1 MPVQDFYDQ
10 LTPFYHLI
18 YPDWEASLKRQAQIL
33 NDIIT
38 EFWGDRVSTVLD
50 VACGIGTQALGL
62 AQLGYQVTASDLS
75 VQEVERAKGEASQ
88 RQLKLEFSVAD
99 MRTAFSHHHRQFDLV
114 IACDN
119 AIPHLLTDT
128 DILNAFEQFY
138 LCTKPGGGGLISVRD
153 YDREERR
160 GVQVKPY
167 GLRQAGSRRYLLFQV
182 WEFHDEIYDLAMYFV
197 EDRGTSEC
205 VTHVMRSQ
213 YYAVGIGKLMTL
225 LAQAGFEQVQRVD
238 DRFFQPVIIGQR
250 IG

>member
-1 MPVQDFYDQ
+1 M
-10 LTPFYHLI
+10 
-18 YPDWEASLKRQAQIL
+18 
-33 NDIIT
+33 
-38 EFWGDRVSTVLD
+38 
-50 VACGIGTQALGL
+50 
-62 AQLGYQVTASDLS
+62 TASDLS

-138 LCTKPGGGGLISVRD
+138 LCTKPGGACLISVRD

-167 GLRQAGSRRYLLFQV
+167 GLRVEGQTRYLVFQV
-182 WEFHDEIYDLAMYFV
+182 WEFHGLIYDLAMYFV
-197 EDRGTSEC
+197 EDRGGSDC
-205 VTHVMRSQ
+205 LTHVVRTQ
-213 YYAVGIGKLMTL
+213 YYAVGIDRLIALMT
-225 LAQAGFEQVQRVD
+225 QAGFREVQRLD
-238 DRFFQPVIIGQR
+238 GRLHQPVIIGR
-250 IG
+250 R